1 MYGEKKLARGA
12 EIHKRI
18 DTRTKVLS
26 LAALSARVCSY
37 VHLPLDVDAV
47 CMWDVFVCVA
57 EVFTGSLKAAVGAGR
72 LINRR

>member
-1 MYGEKKLARGA
+1 MYAEKKLARGA

-26 LAALSARVCSY
+26 LAAFSARVCSY

-47 CMWDVFVCVA
+47 CMWDVFVA